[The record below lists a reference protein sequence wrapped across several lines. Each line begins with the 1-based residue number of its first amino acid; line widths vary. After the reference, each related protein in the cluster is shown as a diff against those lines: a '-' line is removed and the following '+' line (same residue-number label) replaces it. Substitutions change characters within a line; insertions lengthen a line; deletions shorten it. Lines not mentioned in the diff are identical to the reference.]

1 MLLVLEGIFRAVI
14 MSEINRNT
22 ESALSIKI
30 NILTFFFLLLLL
42 SVKIPRLS
50 DFLMQSG
57 KNSSDC
63 SSKHTKQDSL
73 RGEEGDKGVS
83 THAVQQLEVS
93 KLSANK

>member
-30 NILTFFFLLLLL
+30 NILTFFLFLLL

>member
-30 NILTFFFLLLLL
+30 NILTFFLFLLL

-73 RGEEGDKGVS
+73 RGEEGDKEVS